1 MWFVE
6 HVYPQRLTQ
15 SSPYRL
21 QALVCLTTLLVAQ
34 EYVASGD
41 DW

>member
-1 MWFVE
+1 MFVE
-6 HVYPQRLTQ
+6 HVFPQRLCQ
-15 SSPYRL
+15 SITSLPVGEGL
-21 QALVCLTTLLVAQ
+21 FNDAVVAQ